1 MAAARKTHVQQELF
15 RRGGKRRGAGRKP
28 TGARPGAKHETRPEL
43 DGTEVLH
50 VVLRAVPEVGSL
62 RRPLLYKAIRN
73 ASLTAAKRARFRI
86 IHISIQRTH
95 LHLLV
100 EADTKDKLAAGMQG
114 FQISAARN
122 INTVLGE
129 GRYRRRRG
137 RVFEDRY
144 HLVVITT
151 PTQTRRVLAYVMSNW
166 RKHGE
171 DRDSAFA
178 TWMVDPYS
186 SGRSFPDWAELD
198 GNTLVTPIEPTYG
211 ALIVSE
217 PHCWLLRAG
226 WKLAGPISAFARP
239 GPRPTSTIARH

>member
-1 MAAARKTHVQQELF
+1 MQ
-15 RRGGKRRGAGRKP
+15 
-28 TGARPGAKHETRPEL
+28 
-43 DGTEVLH
+43 
-50 VVLRAVPEVGSL
+50 
-62 RRPLLYKAIRN
+62 
-73 ASLTAAKRARFRI
+73 
-86 IHISIQRTH
+86 ISIQRTH

-129 GRYRRRRG
+129 DRYRRRRG

-151 PTQTRRVLAYVMSNW
+151 PTQTRRVLAYVMCNW

-171 DRDSAFA
+171 DRDSASA

-198 GNTLVTPIEPTYG
+198 GNTIVTPGEPTCG
-211 ALIVSE
+211 PLVVSD
-217 PHCWLLRAG
+217 PRSWLLRAG
-226 WKLAGPISAFARP
+226 WKLAGTISAYDCP
-239 GPRPTSTIARH
+239 GHRQTTIVPRR